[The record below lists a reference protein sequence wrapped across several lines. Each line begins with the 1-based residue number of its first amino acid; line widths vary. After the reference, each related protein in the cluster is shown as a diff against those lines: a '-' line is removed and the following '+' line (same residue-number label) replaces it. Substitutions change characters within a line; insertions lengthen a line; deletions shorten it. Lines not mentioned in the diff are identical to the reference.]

1 MKNKNDIALTVNSLQ
16 SKIEKLIQFH
26 NRLKDDY
33 SKLSVENEVLIR
45 KVEEQKNR
53 INKLEDSNKV
63 IKLAKALS
71 GDGVKSPELKNKIN
85 ELVREIDK
93 SIALLNS

>member
-1 MKNKNDIALTVNSLQ
+1 MKNKNDISLTVNSLQ

-33 SKLSVENEVLIR
+33 SKLAVENEILIR
-45 KVEEQKNR
+45 KIEEQKNR

-63 IKLAKALS
+63 IKLAKTLQADQVGS
-71 GDGVKSPELKNKIN
+71 VEIKNKIN
-85 ELVREIDK
+85 EFVREIDK